1 MIVDIK
7 KIYKEIVIAYIRKD
21 LRYPWGASDVKRS
34 TSSDIIENPNKFE
47 EYCQDFDIILRGTP
61 IIENFTTIYAG
72 RSILTNNSNVDQK
85 MRTDSYIHQESFT
98 TSTKTTHGFNIGV
111 KTSTKLK
118 LNFLLG
124 EAETTIDFTANYNYS
139 NEQVQSSTVTKTITI
154 PSQEII
160 VPANSQIEVV
170 AYFNKGTAK
179 GKVDL
184 ISNIVGQ
191 DKCTATSNLA
201 PGGKYSKI
209 IPLGNLVK
217 DNDYIIN
224 NKINYVKTNEK
235 DINGMLLLGEGDY
248 SCDASNQFRV
258 SITQI
263 KNNRKVGEEKIL
275 DVTPII
281 EEV

>member
-1 MIVDIK
+1 MIVDIE

-21 LRYPWGASDVKRS
+21 LGYPWGQADVKYS

-47 EYCQDFDIILRGTP
+47 EYLQDFDIVLRGTP
-61 IIENFTTIYAG
+61 IIENYTTIYAG
-72 RSILTNNSNVDQK
+72 RSILTNNTSVDQK
-85 MRTDSYIHQESFT
+85 MRTDNYIHQESFT
-98 TSTKTTHGFNIGV
+98 TSTKTTNGFNLGF

-124 EAETTIDFTANYNYS
+124 EAETTIDFNANYSYS
-139 NEQVQSSTVTKTITI
+139 NENLQSSTVTKTITI

-160 VPANSQIEVV
+160 VPANSQIEVL

-191 DKCTATSNLA
+191 DKCTANSIFA

-209 IPLGNLVK
+209 IPLGNLVR

-224 NKINYVKTNEK
+224 NKINYVKPNER
-235 DINGMLLLGEGDY
+235 DINGMLLIGEGEY

-258 SITQI
+258 SLTQI
-263 KNNRKVGEEKIL
+263 QKSRKVGETKIL

-281 EEV
+281 E

>member
-1 MIVDIK
+1 MIVDIE

-21 LRYPWGASDVKRS
+21 LGYPWGQADVKYS

-47 EYCQDFDIILRGTP
+47 EYLQDFDIVLKGTP
-61 IIENFTTIYAG
+61 IIENYTTIYAG
-72 RSILTNNSNVDQK
+72 RSILTNNSSVDQK

-98 TSTKTTHGFNIGV
+98 TSTKTTNGFNLGF

-124 EAETTIDFTANYNYS
+124 EAETTIDFNANYNYS
-139 NEQVQSSTVTKTITI
+139 NENLQSSTVTKTITI

-160 VPANSQIEVV
+160 VPANSQIEVL

-191 DKCTATSNLA
+191 DKCTATSILA
-201 PGGKYSKI
+201 PNGKYSKI
-209 IPLGNLVK
+209 IPLGNLVR

-224 NKINYVKTNEK
+224 NKINYVKPNEM
-235 DINGMLLLGEGDY
+235 DINGMLLIGEGEY

-258 SITQI
+258 SLTQI
-263 KNNRKVGEEKIL
+263 QKSRKVGETKIL
-275 DVTPII
+275 NITPII
-281 EEV
+281 E